1 MKNNQLHISLL
12 GMGDHPEAM
21 LSEGMNLLK
30 SYRYFSGGRRHYE
43 LLKALLPK
51 EHTWIEISGKMDE
64 VIKRYQSIEGEP
76 LLVITSGDPFFFGFG
91 NTLKRLL
98 PEVKLEII
106 PWFSSIQRLCHKA
119 QLNANELTSI
129 TLHGRPWKALDEALI
144 NGCSMIGVLTDKK
157 HSPKSI
163 AKRLKLFGFEDYKML
178 VGEHLDGEQERISS
192 FSLDEIERQE
202 FSALNAVILL
212 KNGNQARPKSFPD
225 SYYRTL
231 EGRPGMITKQALRAI
246 TIQAL
251 QLSGKKCFWDVG
263 ACTGAVAIESKQLY
277 PALDVS
283 AFEIREE
290 CYEIIHENTRKTL
303 TPGIEVFIGDFF
315 EQNLNS
321 MITPDTVFIGG
332 HGGRLR
338 EMIKRIDNY
347 LQPGGRLVM
356 NTVSDDSRIRFI
368 ETIKE
373 LSYRMDDEISVQI
386 NDYNKITLLGATK
399 SSI

>member
-1 MKNNQLHISLL
+1 M
-12 GMGDHPEAM
+12 
-21 LSEGMNLLK
+21 
-30 SYRYFSGGRRHYE
+30 
-43 LLKALLPK
+43 
-51 EHTWIEISGKMDE
+51 
-64 VIKRYQSIEGEP
+64 
-76 LLVITSGDPFFFGFG
+76 
-91 NTLKRLL
+91 
-98 PEVKLEII
+98 I

-192 FSLDEIERQE
+192 LSLDEIEVQE
-202 FSALNAVILL
+202 FAALNAVILL

-225 SYYRTL
+225 SCYRTL
-231 EGRPGMITKQALRAI
+231 EGRPRMITKQALRAI

-251 QLSGKKCFWDVG
+251 QLSDKHSFWDVG

-277 PALDVS
+277 PGLDVS

-290 CYEIIHENTRKTL
+290 CDEIIHENARKTS
-303 TPGIEVFIGDFF
+303 TPGIKVFIGDFL
-315 EQNLNS
+315 EKNLEE
-321 MITPDTVFIGG
+321 MAEPDAVFIGG
-332 HGGRLR
+332 HGGRLK
-338 EMIKRIDNY
+338 EMIERIDGY
-347 LQPGGRLVM
+347 LLPGGRLVM
-356 NTVSDDSRIRFI
+356 NTVSEESRTRFI
-368 ETIKE
+368 EAIQE
-373 LSYRMDDEISVQI
+373 LSYRIDNEIAIQI

-399 SSI
+399 TSI